1 MGGYRLLLKIGVKNM
16 KEKDKIKIAP
26 SLLSADF
33 SRLGE
38 EMKEIENLVDMWHI
52 DVMDGH
58 FVPNITVGP
67 VVVKSLKPRTKLP
80 LDVHLMISQPEKFLD
95 AFMEAGSDYI
105 TFHIEATAHPEKI
118 LRLIKNKGK
127 KCGLSINPQ
136 TPVGVI
142 KPYLK
147 LTDLILV
154 MTVNPG
160 FGGQKFMPSCVDKI
174 KELRAIYNGDISV
187 DGGINDIS
195 SKIVM
200 AAGAN
205 ILVAGNYIFSSADK
219 RRAVKKLTEE
229 KRR

>member
-1 MGGYRLLLKIGVKNM
+1 M
-16 KEKDKIKIAP
+16 KEKNKIKIAP

-80 LDVHLMISQPEKFLD
+80 FDVHLMISQPEKFID
-95 AFMEAGSDYI
+95 AFIEAGCDYI
-105 TFHIEATAHPEKI
+105 TFHIEVTTHPEKI

-127 KCGLSINPQ
+127 KCGLSLNPQ
-136 TPVGVI
+136 TPVGAI

-174 KELRAIYNGDISV
+174 KELRTIYNGDISV

-205 ILVAGNYIFSSADK
+205 ILVAGNYIFSSTDK
-219 RRAVKKLTEE
+219 PKAVKKLTEDYGG
-229 KRR
+229 R